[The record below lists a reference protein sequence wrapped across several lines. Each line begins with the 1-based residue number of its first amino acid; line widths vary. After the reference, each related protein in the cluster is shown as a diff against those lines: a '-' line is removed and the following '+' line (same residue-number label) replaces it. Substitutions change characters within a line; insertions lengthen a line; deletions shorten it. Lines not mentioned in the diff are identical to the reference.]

1 MNMKSALFAASILA
15 GLMFL
20 SPTAGATEPFDPEQP
35 FREAISQDLLRPF
48 LKEAMEILE
57 DHFEI
62 TGNVNQESKPG
73 DERTR
78 LRFRFYP
85 EGKSK
90 SDESITAEGWIDQSP
105 NSRQQDLHF
114 RFSLPRSA
122 PQSTQPGP
130 GEIL

>member
-1 MNMKSALFAASILA
+1 MKSLLFATSILVC
-15 GLMFL
+15 LMFL
-20 SPTAGATEPFDPEQP
+20 PVRAGATEPFDAEQP
-35 FREAISQDLLRPF
+35 FQESVTKNLLHPF
-48 LKEAMEILE
+48 LQEAMKMLE

-62 TGNVNQESKPG
+62 TGSINQESKPG
-73 DERTR
+73 DGRRR
-78 LRFRFYP
+78 LKFRFYP

-105 NSRQQDLHF
+105 DSRQQDLHF

-122 PQSTQPGP
+122 TQSTEPGP

>member
-1 MNMKSALFAASILA
+1 MKSVLLTASILA
-15 GLMFL
+15 GFMFL
-20 SPTAGATEPFDPEQP
+20 PAQAGATEPFDAEQP
-35 FREAISQDLLRPF
+35 FQEAFTKNLLHPF
-48 LKEAMEILE
+48 LKGAMEILE

-62 TGNVNQESKPG
+62 TGNINHESKPDDG
-73 DERTR
+73 RTR
-78 LRFRFYP
+78 LKFRFYP

-90 SDESITAEGWIDQSP
+90 SDESITAEGWIDQPP

-122 PQSTQPGP
+122 SPSTQQGP